1 MNSRAQKTVGVQQL
15 EVTGDRAGQRLDNFL
30 STQLKG
36 LPKAAVYRLIR
47 TGQVRVNGGRAKPE
61 HKLQAGDTVRVPP
74 ARVNEPGDFRVSA
87 AVIEQL
93 QGAILHRDANFL
105 VLDKPVGM
113 AVHSGSGLP
122 WGVIE
127 ALRQAWPGQYI
138 ELAHRIDRETS
149 GCLVMALNGQAL
161 RHLSSQFREG
171 MVKKRYLCLM
181 DGRLP
186 EDRVTVD
193 VPAGKDAQLSHDEQ
207 DDDGH
212 PVGQGGKSALTV
224 FRRLQDLPGD
234 RPGHN
239 PGYSYVEAE
248 IFTGRTHQI
257 RQHAKYLGLPL
268 AGDPKYASKA
278 DLKWWKSLGLKR
290 MFLHAHQV
298 EFTDLAGEPVIV
310 HSNLPDALRSVLVA
324 LETRSD

>member
-1 MNSRAQKTVGVQQL
+1 MHAKAQKNVSAQQV
-15 EVTGDRAGQRLDNFL
+15 EVSTDRDGQRLDNFL

-36 LPKAAVYRLIR
+36 LPKSAVYRLIR

-61 HKLQAGDTVRVPP
+61 RKLQAGDVVRVPP
-74 ARVNEPGDFRVSA
+74 ARVNEPGNFTVSA
-87 AVIEQL
+87 AVIAQL
-93 QGAILHRDANFL
+93 QAAVLYQDEDFL

-127 ALRQAWPGQYI
+127 ALRQARPGQFI

-149 GCLVMALNGQAL
+149 GCLVLALNGQAL
-161 RHLSSQFREG
+161 RHLSGQFRDG
-171 MVKKRYLCLM
+171 TVKKRYLCLM

-186 EDRVTVD
+186 QDLVTVN
-193 VPAGKDAQLSHDEQ
+193 VPAGKDVYDEE
-207 DDDGH
+207 GESL
-212 PVGQGGKSALTV
+212 PENSGKEALTR
-224 FRRLQDLPGD
+224 FRRLQDY
-234 RPGHN
+234 

-257 RQHAKYLGLPL
+257 RQHARHLGLPL

-278 DLKWWKSLGLKR
+278 DLKWWKAQGLRR
-290 MFLHAHQV
+290 MFLHSHHI
-298 EFTDLAGEPVIV
+298 EFFDLQGEAVIV
-310 HSNLPDALRSVLVA
+310 NSNLPDSLRSVLVD
-324 LETRSD
+324 LESKQARPVS

>member
-1 MNSRAQKTVGVQQL
+1 MLAVQQL
-15 EVTGDRAGQRLDNFL
+15 EVSGDRAGQRLDNFL
-30 STQLKG
+30 GSQLKG
-36 LPKAAVYRLIR
+36 MPKAAIYRLIR

-61 HKLQAGDTVRVPP
+61 RKLQAGDVVRVPP
-74 ARVNEPGDFRVSA
+74 ARVNEPGNFTVSP

-93 QGAILHRDANFL
+93 QAAILYRDKNFL

-122 WGVIE
+122 WGVIDV
-127 ALRQAWPGQYI
+127 LRQAWPDQFI

-149 GCLVMALNGQAL
+149 GCLLLALNGQAL
-161 RHLSSQFREG
+161 RHLSAQFREG
-171 MVKKRYLCLM
+171 TVKKRYLCLM

-193 VPAGKDAQLSHDEQ
+193 IPAGKDARSRDDLDEE
-207 DDDGH
+207 DENL
-212 PVGQGGKSALTV
+212 PEMGGKTALTV
-224 FRRLQDLPGD
+224 FRRLQDFPE
-234 RPGHN
+234 
-239 PGYSYVEAE
+239 YSYVEAE

-278 DLKWWKSLGLKR
+278 DLKWWKGRGLKR
-290 MFLHAHQV
+290 MFLHAHHL
-298 EFTDLAGEPVIV
+298 EFLDLAGEPLIV
-310 HSNLPDALRSVLVA
+310 NSNLPDALRSILVQ
-324 LETRSD
+324 LESH

>member
-1 MNSRAQKTVGVQQL
+1 MNSRAQKTVPVQQL
-15 EVTGDRAGQRLDNFL
+15 EVSADRAGQRLDNFL
-30 STQLKG
+30 GTQLKG
-36 LPKAAVYRLIR
+36 LPKAAIYRLIR

-61 HKLQAGDTVRVPP
+61 RKLQAGDIVRVPP
-74 ARVNEPGDFRVSA
+74 ARVNEPGSFTVSA

-93 QGAILHRDANFL
+93 QAAVLYRDADFL

-149 GCLVMALNGQAL
+149 GCLVMALNGPAL
-161 RHLSSQFREG
+161 RHLATQFREG
-171 MVKKRYLCLM
+171 TVKKRYLCLM

-193 VPAGKDAQLSHDEQ
+193 VPAGKDAGWGDDEPGEDSHAA
-207 DDDGH
+207 GA
-212 PVGQGGKSALTV
+212 GGKSALTV
-224 FRRLQDLPGD
+224 FRRLQDLPAHH
-234 RPGHN
+234 PE
-239 PGYSYVEAE
+239 YSYVEAE

-257 RQHAKYLGLPL
+257 RQHAKYLGIPL
-268 AGDPKYASKA
+268 AGDPRYSSKA
-278 DLKWWKSLGLKR
+278 DLKWWKGLGLRR
-290 MFLHAHQV
+290 MFLHAHHV
-298 EFTDLAGEPVIV
+298 EFTDLAGETRVIN
-310 HSNLPDALRSVLVA
+310 SNLPDALRSVLVE
-324 LETRSD
+324 LETPAEPHRR